1 MHRVKDHILHL
12 LTVTVPL
19 SVTIVDIEHEDR
31 CKGCGWMHRQDG
43 WKRFEKVSNHMAQ
56 NLSIVRVAERFSVQ
70 FRKATRPRSPD
81 DHPSV
86 DSDAS
91 TVARQNWKRIG
102 EIARRAGHDD
112 PTDTE
117 DETGMT
123 PEQLE
128 EWKRKRKVARL
139 EREKFAKAL
148 DLQYFLEMVDVKHR
162 YGSNLRAYHA
172 EWKKSDTH
180 ENFFY
185 WLDYGGGKNL
195 ELPTV
200 SRARLEAEQVR
211 YLSREERQ
219 NYLVKVDEE
228 GRLCWAKNGERITTS
243 TDYKDSVDGIVP
255 ISDPTPPYRAQ
266 ETPLTATSPT
276 DSASSI
282 ASTPK
287 VSQEPEHYHTREFDK
302 ASGLAKIKHIAPSIL
317 MDQLLKKSIRPNTW
331 IFVAD
336 TSFRL
341 YVGIK
346 QSGVFQHSS
355 FLNGARITAAGLIVI
370 EDGKLRKLSPLSGH
384 YRPPTKNFRQ
394 FEKSLREAG
403 VDMSH
408 VSISRSY
415 AILLGLEAYFKA
427 RKKIKKGIQHLHHHK
442 EREFN
447 LEEYRKKREKHMD
460 KSQNTEKERQVLAGQ
475 AAEEEDRKR
484 QMCPPAGEKEKLSHD
499 DGVADENVQEKPSHA
514 EL

>member
-1 MHRVKDHILHL
+1 M
-12 LTVTVPL
+12 
-19 SVTIVDIEHEDR
+19 
-31 CKGCGWMHRQDG
+31 
-43 WKRFEKVSNHMAQ
+43 
-56 NLSIVRVAERFSVQ
+56 
-70 FRKATRPRSPD
+70 ATRPRSPD
-81 DHPSV
+81 NRPSI
-86 DSDAS
+86 DSTAS
-91 TVARQNWKRIG
+91 NTARQNWKRIG
-102 EIARRAGHDD
+102 EITRRAGHDD

-117 DETGMT
+117 DEGDMT
-123 PEQLE
+123 TEQLE
-128 EWKRKRKVARL
+128 EWKRKRKEARL
-139 EREKFAKAL
+139 EREKLAKTM
-148 DLQYFLEMVDVKHR
+148 DLQYFLEMVDAKHR
-162 YGSNLRAYHA
+162 YGANLRAYHA

-185 WLDYGGGKNL
+185 WLDHGGGKNL

-219 NYLVKVDEE
+219 KYLVMVDEE

-243 TDYKDSVDGIVP
+243 TDYKNSIDGVVP
-255 ISDPTPPYRAQ
+255 IDDPTPPYKAQ
-266 ETPLTATSPT
+266 ENSLPSRPST
-276 DSASSI
+276 DSASPIISSSEVDNKPQHYPTHEFGKAKGI
-282 ASTPK
+282 AK
-287 VSQEPEHYHTREFDK
+287 
-302 ASGLAKIKHIAPSIL
+302 LKHITPSVL
-317 MDQLLKKSIRPNTW
+317 LDQLLQKSVRPNSW

-355 FLNGARITAAGLIVI
+355 FLNGARITAAGLIEI

-415 AILLGLEAYFKA
+415 AILLGLEAYTKA
-427 RKKIKKGIQHLHHHK
+427 RKKIKKGLQHLHHQK
-442 EREFN
+442 EKVIYS
-447 LEEYRKKREKHMD
+447 EEYKKKKKEEPTD
-460 KSQNTEKERQVLAGQ
+460 KSKSTERERQVLAAQ
-475 AAEEEDRKR
+475 AAEDERKR
-484 QMCPPAGEKEKLSHD
+484 HLRLHARVKERLSLG
-499 DGVADENVQEKPSHA
+499 DGAADENVQEKLSLVAFPGAGAPQSQPGEDVESA
-514 EL
+514 IPLEGKRQ

>member
-1 MHRVKDHILHL
+1 MH
-12 LTVTVPL
+12 
-19 SVTIVDIEHEDR
+19 
-31 CKGCGWMHRQDG
+31 
-43 WKRFEKVSNHMAQ
+43 
-56 NLSIVRVAERFSVQ
+56 VAERFSVQ
-70 FRKATRPRSPD
+70 FRNATRPRSPD
-81 DHPSV
+81 NRPSI
-86 DSDAS
+86 DSDVS
-91 TVARQNWKRIG
+91 TLARQNWKRIG
-102 EIARRAGHDD
+102 KIARRAGHDD

-117 DETGMT
+117 DESGMT

-128 EWKRKRKVARL
+128 EWKRKRKEARL
-139 EREKFAKAL
+139 EREKIAKAM
-148 DLQYFLEMVDVKHR
+148 DLQYFLEMVDAKHR
-162 YGSNLRAYHA
+162 YGSNLRAYHS

-185 WLDYGGGKNL
+185 WLDHGGGKNL

-200 SRARLEAEQVR
+200 PRARLEAEQVR

-243 TDYKDSVDGIVP
+243 TDYEDSVDGIVP
-255 ISDPTPPYRAQ
+255 ISDLSSSYKTQ
-266 ETPLTATSPT
+266 ENPHSSTSPT
-276 DSASSI
+276 SSMSSI
-282 ASTPK
+282 ASS
-287 VSQEPEHYHTREFDK
+287 SQVDQEREPYPTHEFNK
-302 ASGLAKIKHIAPSIL
+302 ASGLAKIKYITPSLL
-317 MDQLLKKSIRPNTW
+317 MDQLLKKSVRANTW

-355 FLNGARITAAGLIVI
+355 FLNGARITAAGLIEI
-370 EDGKLRKLSPLSGH
+370 DHGKLRKLSPLSGH

-415 AILLGLEAYFKA
+415 AILLGLEAYLKA

-442 EREFN
+442 KM
-447 LEEYRKKREKHMD
+447 EEKVD
-460 KSQNTEKERQVLAGQ
+460 KNQSAEMERQVLTAQ
-475 AAEEEDRKR
+475 AAEEEERKR
-484 QMCPPAGEKEKLSHD
+484 QMHLPARQKEKLLFGDS
-499 DGVADENVQEKPSHA
+499 AK
-514 EL
+514 

>member
-1 MHRVKDHILHL
+1 
-12 LTVTVPL
+12 
-19 SVTIVDIEHEDR
+19 
-31 CKGCGWMHRQDG
+31 MHRQDG
-43 WKRFEKVSNHMAQ
+43 RKHFEKVSNHKVQ
-56 NLSIVRVAERFSVQ
+56 NLLIVRVADHSSVQ
-70 FRKATRPRSPD
+70 FRKATHPRSPD
-81 DHPSV
+81 DHPSF

-102 EIARRAGHDD
+102 EIAKRAGHDD

-117 DETGMT
+117 DEDDMT

-128 EWKRKRKVARL
+128 EWKRKRKQARL
-139 EREKFAKAL
+139 EREKIAKAM
-148 DLQYFLEMVDVKHR
+148 DLQYFLEMVDAKHR
-162 YGSNLRAYHA
+162 YGSNLRAYHT

-185 WLDYGGGKNL
+185 WLDHGGGKNL

-219 NYLVKVDEE
+219 NYLVKVDKE
-228 GRLCWAKNGERITTS
+228 GCLCWAKNGERITTS

-255 ISDPTPPYRAQ
+255 INDQTQPPGQ
-266 ETPLTATSPT
+266 QDTSPPPT
-276 DSASSI
+276 SPADSASST
-282 ASTPK
+282 AS
-287 VSQEPEHYHTREFDK
+287 SHQESEHYHTHDFDK
-302 ASGLAKIKHIAPSIL
+302 ASGLTKLKYISPSVL
-317 MDQLLKKSIRPNTW
+317 MDQLLKKSVKPNTW

-346 QSGVFQHSS
+346 QSGAFQHSS
-355 FLNGARITAAGLIVI
+355 FLNGARITAAGLIEI
-370 EDGKLRKLSPLSGH
+370 KDGKLRKLSPLSGH

-415 AILLGLEAYFKA
+415 VILLGLEVYVKT
-427 RKKIKKGIQHLHHHK
+427 RKKIKKGIRHLRHHK
-442 EREFN
+442 EKEIN
-447 LEEYRKKREKHMD
+447 LEEYRKKKEKHMD
-460 KSQNTEKERQVLAGQ
+460 RSQSVDMEKQVLAGQ
-475 AAEEEDRKR
+475 AVEQEDHKR
-484 QMCPPAGEKEKLSHD
+484 QAYPPAKEKEKLSL
-499 DGVADENVQEKPSHA
+499 GNGAVDEEVQENPSRA
-514 EL
+514 ESLKTTVPQSQH

>member
-1 MHRVKDHILHL
+1 
-12 LTVTVPL
+12 
-19 SVTIVDIEHEDR
+19 
-31 CKGCGWMHRQDG
+31 
-43 WKRFEKVSNHMAQ
+43 
-56 NLSIVRVAERFSVQ
+56 
-70 FRKATRPRSPD
+70 
-81 DHPSV
+81 
-86 DSDAS
+86 
-91 TVARQNWKRIG
+91 
-102 EIARRAGHDD
+102 
-112 PTDTE
+112 
-117 DETGMT
+117 MT

-128 EWKRKRKVARL
+128 EWKRNRKEARL
-139 EREKFAKAL
+139 EREKIAKAL
-148 DLQYFLEMVDVKHR
+148 DLQYFLEMVDAKHR

-185 WLDYGGGKNL
+185 WLDHGGGKNL

-219 NYLVKVDEE
+219 NYLVEVDEE

-255 ISDPTPPYRAQ
+255 ISDPTPPYKA
-266 ETPLTATSPT
+266 EGKSLSHASST
-276 DSASSI
+276 DSVSSI
-282 ASTPK
+282 ASSSK
-287 VSQEPEHYHTREFDK
+287 VGQRSEPYQTHEFDK
-302 ASGLAKIKHIAPSIL
+302 ARGLAKLKHITPSML
-317 MDQLLKKSIRPNTW
+317 MDRLLQKSVRPNTW
-331 IFVAD
+331 LFVAD

-355 FLNGARITAAGLIVI
+355 FLNGARITAAGLIEI
-370 EDGKLRKLSPLSGH
+370 DHGKLRKLSPLSGH

-415 AILLGLEAYFKA
+415 AILLGLEAYVKA

-442 EREFN
+442 EKEVN
-447 LEEYRKKREKHMD
+447 PKEYKKEEQMD
-460 KSQNTEKERQVLAGQ
+460 KRQMLAAQ
-475 AAEEEDRKR
+475 DAEEEERKR
-484 QMCPPAGEKEKLSHD
+484 QMRKGKA
-499 DGVADENVQEKPSHA
+499 VIR
-514 EL
+514 